1 MKGENVQEIKTKD
14 NPLGLKIL
22 INGIPN
28 IRQVPIEEINVLI
41 SQMESI
47 IVQIN
52 EKNENRKR
60 RNK

>member
-1 MKGENVQEIKTKD
+1 MKGENVQEIKIKD

-22 INGIPN
+22 INGIPD
-28 IRQVPIEEINVLI
+28 IRQIPIAEINVLI
-41 SQMESI
+41 SQMESM

-52 EKNENRKR
+52 EKNEKRKK

>member
-1 MKGENVQEIKTKD
+1 MQEIKTKD

>member
-1 MKGENVQEIKTKD
+1 MQEIKIKD
-14 NPLGLKIL
+14 NSLGLKIL
-22 INGIPN
+22 INGTPD
-28 IRQVPIEEINVLI
+28 IRQVPIAEINVLI

-52 EKNENRKR
+52 EKNEKRKK

>member
-1 MKGENVQEIKTKD
+1 MQEIKIKH

-22 INGIPN
+22 INGTPD
-28 IRQVPIEEINVLI
+28 IRQVPIAENNVLI

-52 EKNENRKR
+52 EKNEKRKK